1 MVRQLEAGVK
11 TDAILNWCKQETESE
26 LYQELKRYLPDGS
39 RTIKL
44 LYKPLTEGMFGTALR
59 RARLMEYTKHYF
71 PGVFNRAKQL
81 R

>member
-1 MVRQLEAGVK
+1 MLYPEEPRIKDIIRRWDQA
-11 TDAILNWCKQETESE
+11 DE
-26 LYQELKRYLPDGS
+26 LYQNLRRYMPEDSKTL
-39 RTIKL
+39 KL

-59 RARLMEYTKHYF
+59 RARLMKYTKNHF